1 MRPTNP
7 KVSTGAAGDRDVHQ
21 RGGAGYGAAD
31 LVPGRQRA
39 GSGAG
44 GVAGLAGIIGGHWTP
59 LAARQAS
66 YVVAHATPR
75 EGAAV
80 SGLRTY
86 DRRLTRRAAYRAAH
100 RWRPCPHARPRDTLL
115 LDGRPAGG
123 GAAAEAVRSA
133 PCRCGACESTLS
145 YDAPRRQWWCSG
157 CSTVYDRE
165 ALADLAREH
174 LQDGTKV
181 GKARR

>member
-1 MRPTNP
+1 MAAPPVVVLLP
-7 KVSTGAAGDRDVHQ
+7 K
-21 RGGAGYGAAD
+21 
-31 LVPGRQRA
+31 L
-39 GSGAG
+39 SG
-44 GVAGLAGIIGGHWTP
+44 
-59 LAARQAS
+59 
-66 YVVAHATPR
+66 
-75 EGAAV
+75 
-80 SGLRTY
+80 
-86 DRRLTRRAAYRAAH
+86 
-100 RWRPCPHARPRDTLL
+100 
-115 LDGRPAGG
+115 
-123 GAAAEAVRSA
+123 SA